1 MLGSKSYTRE
11 NVDHGNAVVD
21 QQRAAYK
28 TLVTVIASATRDKNG

>member
-1 MLGSKSYTRE
+1 MLDRKNYARDDL
-11 NVDHGNAVVD
+11 DHGNAAVD